1 MKKSEFKEYVKEQI
15 ISELSEANIEV
26 PAEDL
31 QVAKKG
37 DTIEVTE
44 EPKRKVGEP
53 TEYDKIITPIAVG
66 MSKLEAY
73 VRKEGDGIDQFID
86 FVRAYNKFDSY
97 MSYGDDD
104 LNENEDEDAEP
115 SDKDLKKKDSIS
127 KTANKLK
134 DTTKEMKDLAKKFK
148 TAEGDEKEKIKNRLK
163 ALTKIKKELEK
174 LL

>member
-1 MKKSEFKEYVKEQI
+1 MKRSEFKEYVKEQI
-15 ISELSEANIEV
+15 VSELTEADIKI

-53 TEYDKIITPIAVG
+53 TEYDKIIGPIEIG
-66 MSKLEAY
+66 MNKLEAY

-86 FVRAYNKFDSY
+86 FVRAYNKFNSY
-97 MSYGDDD
+97 MDYGDDN
-104 LNENEDEDAEP
+104 LNEDEDAEP
-115 SDKDLKKKDSIS
+115 SDKDLKKKDSVA
-127 KTANKLK
+127 KTASKLK

-148 TAEGDEKEKIKNRLK
+148 TAEGNEKEKIKNRLK

>member
-1 MKKSEFKEYVKEQI
+1 MKKSEFKDYIKENI
-15 ISELSEANIEV
+15 IAELSEADIKI

-44 EPKRKVGEP
+44 EF
-53 TEYDKIITPIAVG
+53 TSEYQSIIGPIASG
-66 MSKLEAY
+66 ISKLEKF
-73 VRKEGDGIDQFID
+73 VRKEGDGADQFID
-86 FVRAYNKFDSY
+86 LSRAFNKFDEY
-97 MSYGDDD
+97 MSYGNN
-104 LNENEDEDAEP
+104 LNEDEDAEP
-115 SDKDLKKKDSIS
+115 SDKDLKKKDSIT

-148 TAEGDEKEKIKNRLK
+148 AAKGDEKEKIKNRLK

>member
-1 MKKSEFKEYVKEQI
+1 MRKSEFKDYIKENI
-15 ISELSEANIEV
+15 IAELSEADIKI

-53 TEYDKIITPIAVG
+53 TEYDKIIGPISSG

-97 MSYGDDD
+97 MSYGDT
-104 LNENEDEDAEP
+104 LNEDEDAEP
-115 SDKDLKKKDSIS
+115 SDKDLKKKDSIT

-148 TAEGDEKEKIKNRLK
+148 AAKGDEKEKIKDRLK